1 MKIYK
6 TLTVMIIAWST
17 IMFAEDKVNYK
28 FYNSK
33 LEIAEYNSIVEDLK
47 DCDVVFFG
55 ELHNNIIAHEL
66 ELQITK
72 DLFEKRSGKMTL
84 GAEMFESDNQLTID
98 EYFSDFYKTNKFESD
113 VRLWGNY
120 KTDYKPLVEFA
131 KDKNVKFI
139 ATNIPRRYA
148 SMVFYGGFEALEKLS
163 DRSKEYVAPRPI
175 EFDPELSCYKKM
187 ASMDMGI
194 FSKKGGKKYFAEAQA
209 VKDATMGYFISKNFE
224 KGKLFIHYN
233 GSFHS
238 DDHVGIIWYLKK
250 LKPELKIKTITTIV
264 EADINA
270 PDKANIGKADY
281 ILVVDETA
289 KTSY

>member
-72 DLFEKRSGKMTL
+72 DLFEKRGGKMTL

-187 ASMDMGI
+187 TSMD
-194 FSKKGGKKYFAEAQA
+194 
-209 VKDATMGYFISKNFE
+209 
-224 KGKLFIHYN
+224 
-233 GSFHS
+233 
-238 DDHVGIIWYLKK
+238 
-250 LKPELKIKTITTIV
+250 
-264 EADINA
+264 
-270 PDKANIGKADY
+270 
-281 ILVVDETA
+281 
-289 KTSY
+289 